1 MHGIPRLVG
10 LQVGDEADPWREV
23 GFEVRD
29 DRFAVGGVTVELTG
43 GSGRQGILAWS
54 LEHPEPFSVD
64 GLSHVEDIPE
74 GGSARHPNGATALDH
89 VVVTTSNLE
98 RTTQALQRLGITPRR
113 TVQDVRGRGL
123 AYRFFLLGTCI
134 LELIG
139 PPESVADEP
148 ARFSGLAFAT
158 PDVEHV
164 ARTVAGASDVRD
176 AIQPGRRIVT
186 VDTHA
191 AGISAPLAF
200 LTPRP

>member
-10 LQVGDEADPWREV
+10 LQVGDDAGPWREV

-43 GSGRQGILAWS
+43 ASGRRGILAWS

-74 GGSARHPNGATALDH
+74 APPSQHPNGAAALDH

-98 RTTQALQRLGITPRR
+98 RTTHGLERLGITPRR

-123 AYRFFLLGTCI
+123 AYRFFLLGTCM
-134 LELIG
+134 LEVIG
-139 PPESVADEP
+139 PPEPVADDP
-148 ARFSGLAFAT
+148 ARFNGLAFAT

-164 ARTVAGASDVRD
+164 SRTVAAADDARD

-186 VDTHA
+186 VDSSA